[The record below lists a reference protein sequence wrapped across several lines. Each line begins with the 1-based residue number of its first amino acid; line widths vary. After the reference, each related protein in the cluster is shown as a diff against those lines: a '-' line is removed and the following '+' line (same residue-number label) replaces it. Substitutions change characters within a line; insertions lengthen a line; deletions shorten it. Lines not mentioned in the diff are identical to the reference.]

1 MNQFICNSCDG
12 SRLKKEAM
20 AVKINKKTIFE
31 ISSLSIKDA
40 KNWFEYLENNL
51 TGNRKEISEKIIKEI
66 INRLNFLNDVGL
78 GYLNLS
84 RSSTSLSGGE
94 TQRIRLASQIGS
106 GLTGVLYVLDEPS
119 IGLHQRDND
128 KLIQTL
134 KKLRDLGNSVI
145 VVEHDEDT
153 ILAADYLIDIGPKA
167 GINGGEI
174 IAYGRESQMKLRKIV
189 KV

>member
-1 MNQFICNSCDG
+1 
-12 SRLKKEAM
+12 M

-84 RSSTSLSGGE
+84 RSSTSLSGV
-94 TQRIRLASQIGS
+94 RLRE
-106 GLTGVLYVLDEPS
+106 LD
-119 IGLHQRDND
+119 
-128 KLIQTL
+128 
-134 KKLRDLGNSVI
+134 
-145 VVEHDEDT
+145 
-153 ILAADYLIDIGPKA
+153 
-167 GINGGEI
+167 
-174 IAYGRESQMKLRKIV
+174 
-189 KV
+189 